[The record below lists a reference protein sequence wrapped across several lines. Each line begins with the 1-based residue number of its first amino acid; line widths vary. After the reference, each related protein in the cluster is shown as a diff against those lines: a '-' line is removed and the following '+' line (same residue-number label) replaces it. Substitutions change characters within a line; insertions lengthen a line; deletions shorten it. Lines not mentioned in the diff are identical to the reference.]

1 MSYSIQNKLCD
12 DVLGLVK
19 SFRGKTQKEILF
31 SECLEDIN
39 NNENIKDYL
48 REEWE
53 SMLHTERFTR
63 KSYETSYISNIND
76 DGSISKNGNRKYTT
90 HTYLFTQDGTQIR

>member
-31 SECLEDIN
+31 SESLEVIKN
-39 NNENIKDYL
+39 NPTLIEYL
-48 REEWE
+48 RKDECSKHIYKVMRFKIKYFQEGGR
-53 SMLHTERFTR
+53 SSPYIFTTEGEQVRYGFP
-63 KSYETSYISNIND
+63 YPPL
-76 DGSISKNGNRKYTT
+76 NGY
-90 HTYLFTQDGTQIR
+90 

>member
-31 SECLEDIN
+31 SECLEDLN
-39 NNENIKDYL
+39 NNENLKDYL
-48 REEWE
+48 RTDWG
-53 SMLHTERFTR
+53 SPLPYPHIERFTR
-63 KSYETSYISNIND
+63 NNYETSYIN
-76 DGSISKNGNRKYTT
+76 KNGIRKYTT